1 MTRKCFTLL
10 LTMVLFFF
18 TKNIISQTIA
28 IQGKP
33 GGYLTGAQI
42 TFDIYRPYL
51 SIYGNFRKNTK
62 PNIIKQG
69 DESKIYSYLGKQIL
83 SPKFVLLQTTFYQL
97 SALSSYLETDEQ
109 NHFNRFNSV
118 GGINLLS
125 SVGMGN
131 EEPYAFS
138 LFLGNIAFLSYR
150 QKNKQGKMQQSQSGS
165 ALAGFGLN
173 FGYHQIFDNIY
184 FPDNWYQPE
193 IILIGNLKEN
203 YVRKISW
210 NFRVGAKFHSNKILR
225 DAYSFTIERNH
236 ATFKKIGFSL
246 SQNSKLKYKISVPV
260 SFKNSPPFLIYM
272 LFSYGKKFPF
282 KFFNR
287 KMFFVFGAGI
297 NWQWGYFYNRT
308 INKFEDTPSK
318 KITWLIQ
325 PNIEF

>member
-131 EEPYAFS
+131 EEP
-138 LFLGNIAFLSYR
+138 
-150 QKNKQGKMQQSQSGS
+150 
-165 ALAGFGLN
+165 
-173 FGYHQIFDNIY
+173 
-184 FPDNWYQPE
+184 
-193 IILIGNLKEN
+193 
-203 YVRKISW
+203 
-210 NFRVGAKFHSNKILR
+210 
-225 DAYSFTIERNH
+225 
-236 ATFKKIGFSL
+236 
-246 SQNSKLKYKISVPV
+246 
-260 SFKNSPPFLIYM
+260 
-272 LFSYGKKFPF
+272 
-282 KFFNR
+282 
-287 KMFFVFGAGI
+287 
-297 NWQWGYFYNRT
+297 
-308 INKFEDTPSK
+308 
-318 KITWLIQ
+318 
-325 PNIEF
+325 